1 MDEIADRIAKL
12 RPDISS
18 RSKAARLAAYRDRP
32 VHYAV
37 EVLGV
42 KTLTTDQRSILGSL
56 TRKPSKTLV
65 KAGHEVG
72 KTLIAAVA
80 VNWWFDTRVPSVCL
94 TTAPKY
100 SQVKDILWKE
110 VRRLRR
116 NAGLG
121 GFPGPKMPR
130 LETSADHFAVG
141 MTANSA
147 EGFQG
152 HHGPDVLVVF
162 DEAVGVGGEFW
173 EAAHTMAHAFLA
185 IFNPTDTTSQA
196 YQEETQSERPYTVL
210 EMSQLTHPNVKAWL
224 DGSPLPVPC
233 AVKPWELA
241 INLRAWSQP
250 IPPDQARATDVQ
262 WPPEWAEGYIARSG
276 EQPQWY
282 RPGPL
287 AEARILGR
295 WPSQGTY
302 GVWSDAAWQATQAW
316 TAEEALDRARR
327 AAATG
332 VLPRVG
338 LDVAV
343 FGDDWTQ
350 FHSRCGPVSLD
361 HEGYNGRDTDHTI
374 GKAVQLADRWASWA
388 SAIRPAEAEPVK
400 RSDILFVVD
409 SGGLGGDLPA
419 RMRAQ
424 GLTVI
429 AINAGTPAANPHDYQ
444 NKRSELWFAAA
455 EGRATTG
462 QLCLSVL
469 PADVRRKLKQQAM
482 APKWKLDAAGRRVV
496 EPKEDTK
503 SELGRSPDDMDALN
517 LAYYEGGSFEIP
529 ASVPNPTTQPIAD
542 REPRRNLFKR

>member
-1 MDEIADRIAKL
+1 MTV
-12 RPDISS
+12 
-18 RSKAARLAAYRDRP
+18 YRDDP
-32 VHYAV
+32 TGYASQ
-37 EVLGV
+37 VLKV
-42 KTLTTDQRSILGSL
+42 NSLTNDQRDILRSMV
-56 TRKPSKTLV
+56 KSPHKTLV

-72 KTLIAAVA
+72 KTLVAAVA

-152 HHGPDVLVVF
+152 HHGPSVLVVF

-196 YQEETQSERPYTVL
+196 YQEETQAERPYTVL
-210 EMSQLTHPNVKAWL
+210 EMSQLSHPNVKAHL
-224 DGSPLPVPC
+224 EGEALPVPF
-233 AVKPWELA
+233 AVKPWEMA
-241 INLRAWSQP
+241 INLRSWSQP
-250 IPPDQARATDVQ
+250 IPADQAKKTDVQ
-262 WPPEWAEGYIARSG
+262 WPPAWATGYIARTG
-276 EQPQWY
+276 ERPQWY

-302 GVWSDAAWQATQAW
+302 GVWSDANWQATQAE
-316 TAEEALDRARR
+316 TADKAIDRARR
-327 AAATG
+327 AAAQG

-343 FGDDWTQ
+343 FGDDWTE

-374 GKAVQLADRWASWA
+374 GQAVKLAERWAAWTT
-388 SAIRPAEAEPVK
+388 AIRPAEAEPVK
-400 RSDILFVVD
+400 PGDIVFVVD
-409 SGGLGGDLPA
+409 SGGLGGDLPV
-419 RMRAQ
+419 RMRAK
-424 GLTVI
+424 GLTVVP
-429 AINAGTPAANPHDYQ
+429 INSGTPAANPNDYP

-455 EGRATTG
+455 EGRAATG
-462 QLCLSVL
+462 QLCISVL

-496 EPKEDTK
+496 EPKEETK
-503 SELGRSPDDMDALN
+503 KELGRSPDDMDALN
-517 LAYYEGGSFEIP
+517 LAYYEGGHFDTP
-529 ASVPNPTTQPIAD
+529 AVVPNPTTKPLAD